1 MDEYMNAI
9 TWGGNGWFGYLNSF
23 NCLLLKSCDIRAVEG
38 TVTLENFP
46 YLNYEYELLL
56 KLFMKELK
64 HHYCNTT
71 KQQYVSEFNSNI
83 SRSFGYAFGN
93 ATYRWV
99 RQSFSLK
106 MKHRWR

>member
-1 MDEYMNAI
+1 M
-9 TWGGNGWFGYLNSF
+9 
-23 NCLLLKSCDIRAVEG
+23 EG

-83 SRSFGYAFGN
+83 LRSFGYAFGN
-93 ATYRWV
+93 ATYR
-99 RQSFSLK
+99 
-106 MKHRWR
+106 

>member
-1 MDEYMNAI
+1 M
-9 TWGGNGWFGYLNSF
+9 
-23 NCLLLKSCDIRAVEG
+23 EG

-64 HHYCNTT
+64 YHYCNTT

-83 SRSFGYAFGN
+83 SRSFGYAFGKK
-93 ATYRWV
+93 RDL
-99 RQSFSLK
+99 SLSSAEFFLEDETSLVLEVLLT
-106 MKHRWR
+106 